1 MNRNVKFVFFIVLIT
16 LQLIQ
21 NSFTS
26 FSHINLDFT
35 YLIIIFIALKS
46 SLIKTGIAATIL
58 GLLTDFTSGG
68 ILGVF
73 GFSRTLI
80 AFLIRGI
87 ISLID
92 LKKGSSVFIIT
103 TISLSISNLIAN
115 FLMFIISN
123 YSMNI
128 YFVLLQPFLTGLL
141 TLLILKIPYLR
152 KQLDV
157 Y

>member
-1 MNRNVKFVFFIVLIT
+1 M
-16 LQLIQ
+16 
-21 NSFTS
+21 
-26 FSHINLDFT
+26 
-35 YLIIIFIALKS
+35 ALKS
-46 SLIKTGIAATIL
+46 NLIKTGITATIL

-73 GFSRTLI
+73 GFSRTFI

-92 LKKGSSVFIIT
+92 LKQGSYVFLIT
-103 TISLSISNLIAN
+103 TISLSISNLIVN
-115 FLMFIISN
+115 LLMFIISN
-123 YSMNI
+123 YPINI
-128 YFVLLQPFLTGLL
+128 YFILLQPFLTGLL
-141 TLLILKIPYLR
+141 TLLILKIPYLK